1 MSQLTWWSQSSAPWL
16 IRWRRISS
24 ACRPPGV
31 LPISLPRSLL
41 LAVVV
46 ALVLWRWSAALRL
59 WWLSPVCAPVI
70 VLLLLLLLCMSISG
84 LRLIIVAVVPAVLL
98 VSLLLVSLLL
108 VAVIVLLVVIVL
120 VIVVLLL
127 SLRRVLLIVML
138 RLLLLARLRAPVV
151 LLLVCHGDAG
161 RVIVYRAQQ
170 SHMHRARSIV
180 E

>member
-98 VSLLLVSLLL
+98 VSLLLV
-108 VAVIVLLVVIVL
+108 AVIVLLVVIVL